1 MDSRKGNIWV
11 ASGSLSGDAP
21 NFQER
26 NGTYLFS
33 ENSWTTYDRSNDAIY
48 NALVN
53 SGSPA
58 LISVAVD
65 PTDPDHAFFACWGV
79 GVMETRKTGGVEIY
93 KTTNSSLRGISGLG
107 NYIIAGGLTFD
118 DSNNLWV
125 VAGGN
130 TSPISVKRPDGSW
143 QSFVIPNADMARFG
157 LYQIIVD
164 DYNQKWFIAKEGASH
179 GQGIGVFNEN
189 DPNISNDD
197 QFRRITADAGQG
209 SLADIYVRSLA
220 KDKDGSIWIGTDKG
234 ISVIYNPGNVFS
246 SSSFDSQRI
255 IIEQDG
261 NAQYLLETEA
271 VSVITIDGAN
281 RKWFGTTNGGA
292 FLMSADG
299 TKQLLNFNI
308 DNSPLPSN
316 GITSIAIDD
325 VSGEVFFGTDKGI
338 VSYRGDAT
346 AGTETCNDYLV
357 FPNPVRHDYHG
368 PIAIRGLVENA
379 DVKITDIAGN
389 LVFHTIANGGQAIW
403 YGTNFGGERVQTGI
417 YTIMVSNTDGT
428 ETCATKL
435 LLAN

>member
-1 MDSRKGNIWV
+1 
-11 ASGSLSGDAP
+11 
-21 NFQER
+21 
-26 NGTYLFS
+26 
-33 ENSWTTYDRSNDAIY
+33 
-48 NALVN
+48 
-53 SGSPA
+53 
-58 LISVAVD
+58 
-65 PTDPDHAFFACWGV
+65 
-79 GVMETRKTGGVEIY
+79 
-93 KTTNSSLRGISGLG
+93 
-107 NYIIAGGLTFD
+107 
-118 DSNNLWV
+118 
-125 VAGGN
+125 
-130 TSPISVKRPDGSW
+130 
-143 QSFVIPNADMARFG
+143 
-157 LYQIIVD
+157 
-164 DYNQKWFIAKEGASH
+164 
-179 GQGIGVFNEN
+179 
-189 DPNISNDD
+189 
-197 QFRRITADAGQG
+197 
-209 SLADIYVRSLA
+209 
-220 KDKDGSIWIGTDKG
+220 
-234 ISVIYNPGNVFS
+234 
-246 SSSFDSQRI
+246 
-255 IIEQDG
+255 
-261 NAQYLLETEA
+261 
-271 VSVITIDGAN
+271 
-281 RKWFGTTNGGA
+281 
-292 FLMSADG
+292 MSADG